1 MKVLLDTSVLVAAVV
16 EAHPMHSVALPWLQR
31 AKAKSDSGLVAA
43 HSIAELYSV
52 LTKLPLRPRIAPSVA
67 VEVIERDVLDI
78 LEVVPLSGDDYRAVI
93 NRLAQMGITG
103 GAIYDALIVHAAR
116 AAGAEQ
122 IVTLNQT
129 DFQRIA
135 PDLSGRI
142 IAP

>member
-1 MKVLLDTSVLVAAVV
+1 MKVLLDTSVLVAAVI
-16 EAHPMHSVALPWLQR
+16 EAHPMHRVALPWLQR